1 MKSFVA
7 IVIAGLMLA
16 AAPAAF
22 GQAKPIV
29 KTETVTKTVTIEA
42 IERSHRMITFKDDQG
57 VMDTVQAGPAIT
69 RFDELKVGDKVT
81 FRYYESIVYQ
91 LKKEGASG
99 ADKGEVAL
107 SHGTGQAPGGTL
119 AQQITVTVTVVSVD
133 PNVPSITVKTQSGDV
148 VTRKIE
154 DKKNLEGVAPG
165 DRIVITYTQAL
176 LAAVESPK

>member
-1 MKSFVA
+1 MRSLVSIA
-7 IVIAGLMLA
+7 IAGLMLA

-22 GQAKPIV
+22 AQKPIV

-42 IERSHRMITFKDDQG
+42 IERSQRLITFKDEQG
-57 VMDTVQAGPAIT
+57 TTDTVQAGPAIA

-81 FRYYESIVYQ
+81 FRYYESMVFQ
-91 LKKEGASG
+91 LKKEGASA

-107 SHGTGQAPGGTL
+107 SRGAGQTPGGTL
-119 AQQITVTVTVVSVD
+119 AQQITMTVTVVSVD
-133 PNVPSITVKTQSGDV
+133 PNLPSITVKTQNGDV
-148 VTRKIE
+148 ITRKIE

-176 LAAVESPK
+176 LAEVEPAK

>member
-1 MKSFVA
+1 MKSLVA
-7 IVIAGLMLA
+7 IGIAGLMLA

-22 GQAKPIV
+22 AQKPIV
-29 KTETVTKTVTIEA
+29 KTQTVTKTVTIEA
-42 IERSHRMITFKDDQG
+42 IERTHRMITFKDDQG

-119 AQQITVTVTVVSVD
+119 AQQITMTVTVVSVD
-133 PNVPSITVKTQSGDV
+133 PDLPSITVKTQNGDV
-148 VTRKIE
+148 ITRKIE

-176 LAAVESPK
+176 LAAVEPAK

>member
-1 MKSFVA
+1 MKSLVA
-7 IVIAGLMLA
+7 FTVAGLMLA
-16 AAPAAF
+16 AAPAALA
-22 GQAKPIV
+22 QKPIV
-29 KTETVTKTVTIEA
+29 KTQTVTKTVTIEA
-42 IERSHRMITFKDDQG
+42 IEPTHRMITFKDEQG
-57 VMDTVQAGPAIT
+57 AMDTVQAGPAIT

-91 LKKEGASG
+91 LKKEGATG

>member
-1 MKSFVA
+1 MKSLVA
-7 IVIAGLMLA
+7 FTVAGLMLA
-16 AAPAAF
+16 AAPAALA
-22 GQAKPIV
+22 QKPIV
-29 KTETVTKTVTIEA
+29 KTQTVTKTVTIEA
-42 IERSHRMITFKDDQG
+42 IEPTHRMITFKDEQG
-57 VMDTVQAGPAIT
+57 AMDTVQAGPAIT

-107 SHGTGQAPGGTL
+107 SHGTGQARGGTL

>member
-1 MKSFVA
+1 MKSLVA
-7 IVIAGLMLA
+7 FAIAGLMLA
-16 AAPAAF
+16 AAPAALA
-22 GQAKPIV
+22 QNPIV
-29 KTETVTKTVTIEA
+29 KTQTVTKTVTIEA
-42 IERSHRMITFKDDQG
+42 IEPTHRMITFKDEQG
-57 VMDTVQAGPAIT
+57 AMDTVQAGPAIT

-91 LKKEGASG
+91 LKKEGASS

-119 AQQITVTVTVVSVD
+119 AQQITMTVTIVSID
-133 PNVPSITVKTQSGDV
+133 PTVPSITVKTQNGDV
-148 VTRKIE
+148 ITRKIE

-176 LAAVESPK
+176 LAAVESAK

>member
-22 GQAKPIV
+22 AQAKPIV

-42 IERSHRMITFKDDQG
+42 IERSHRLITFKDEQG
-57 VMDTVQAGPAIT
+57 ATDTVQAGPGIA

-119 AQQITVTVTVVSVD
+119 AQQITMTVTVVSVD
-133 PNVPSITVKTQSGDV
+133 PDLPSITVKTQSGEV

-154 DKKNLEGVAPG
+154 DKKNLEGVAAG

-176 LAAVESPK
+176 LAAVESAK

>member
-22 GQAKPIV
+22 AQKPIV

-133 PNVPSITVKTQSGDV
+133 SNVPSITVKTQSGDV